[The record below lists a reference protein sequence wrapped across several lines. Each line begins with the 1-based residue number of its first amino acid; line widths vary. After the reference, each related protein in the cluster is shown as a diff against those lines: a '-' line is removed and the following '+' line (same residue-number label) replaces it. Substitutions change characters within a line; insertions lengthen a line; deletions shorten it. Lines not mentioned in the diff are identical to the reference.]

1 MNSTQSSSNSSKQD
15 PTQNQGV
22 VGVVSKNIESIVR
35 VRRTEEK
42 KKSLQNRIADVLTRF
57 SGSMVFVY
65 VHAIWFGGWIALN
78 TGLSGSKPFDPFP
91 FSLLTLVVSL
101 EAIFLSTFVLISQ
114 NHASKV
120 ADRRADLDL
129 QINLLAEHEITRLLT
144 LMDAVANHLGV
155 DVGEKPTVEEL
166 KQDVGPEQVLDEI
179 EWRQKTAEKESV
191 SETRST

>member
-1 MNSTQSSSNSSKQD
+1 M
-15 PTQNQGV
+15 
-22 VGVVSKNIESIVR
+22 VSKNIESLVR

-42 KKSLQNRIADVLTRF
+42 KKSLQHRIADALTRF

-65 VHAIWFGGWIALN
+65 FHAGWFGVWIALN

-155 DVGEKPTVEEL
+155 DVGEKPKVEEL
-166 KQDVGPEQVLDEI
+166 KQDVGAEQVLDEI
-179 EWRQKTAEKESV
+179 EWRQKTAEKEPV
-191 SETRST
+191 SDTRSS

>member
-1 MNSTQSSSNSSKQD
+1 MNFPQSSSNSREQGH
-15 PTQNQGV
+15 TQNQGV
-22 VGVVSKNIESIVR
+22 AGVVSKNIESLVR

-42 KKSLQNRIADVLTRF
+42 KKSLQHRIADALTQF

-65 VHAIWFGGWIALN
+65 FHAGWFGVWIALN

-155 DVGEKPTVEEL
+155 DVGEKPKVEEL
-166 KQDVGPEQVLDEI
+166 KQDVGAEQVLDEI
-179 EWRQKTAEKESV
+179 EWRQKTAEKEPV
-191 SETRST
+191 SDTRSS

>member
-1 MNSTQSSSNSSKQD
+1 MNSPQSSSNSPEQGH
-15 PTQNQGV
+15 TQNQRVAGV
-22 VGVVSKNIESIVR
+22 VAKNIDSLVR
-35 VRRTEEK
+35 VRHTEEK
-42 KKSLQNRIADVLTRF
+42 KKSLQNRIADALTRF

-65 VHAIWFGGWIALN
+65 VHTIWFGVWIALN

-91 FSLLTLVVSL
+91 FSLLTLAVSL

-155 DVGEKPTVEEL
+155 DVGEKPKVEEL
-166 KQDVGPEQVLDEI
+166 KQDVGAEQVLDEI
-179 EWRQKTAEKESV
+179 EWRQKTAEKEPV
-191 SETRST
+191 SDTRSS